1 MSHVFHPDAGLEFEE
16 AVRFYRARGRT
27 LGDRLA
33 LEVRAAIRKILETP
47 ERWRVIEGGV
57 RRCRVRVFPYS
68 VLYTVEPDYIMIVA
82 IMHSK
87 REPGY
92 WQQRLKSKPTP

>member
-1 MSHVFHPDAGLEFEE
+1 MEFEE
-16 AVRFYRARGRT
+16 AVSFYHERGRR

-33 LEVRAAIRKILETP
+33 GEVRVTIRRIIETP
-47 ERWRVIEGGV
+47 ERWRVLEADV

-68 VLYTVEPDYIMIVA
+68 VLYTVERDCILILA
-82 IMHSK
+82 LMHGR

-92 WQQRLKSKPTP
+92 WRHRLRSKPA